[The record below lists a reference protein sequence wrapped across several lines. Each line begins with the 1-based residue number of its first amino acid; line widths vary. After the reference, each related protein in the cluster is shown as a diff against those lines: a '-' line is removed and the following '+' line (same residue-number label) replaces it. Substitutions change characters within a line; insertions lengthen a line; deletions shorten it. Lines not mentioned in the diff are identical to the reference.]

1 MPAAVQPIA
10 TVFSLGAVGE
20 MLSGMIADLAANTAE
35 VMLYQNQVEVDFN
48 TQFRDLVEANFSGY
62 ARVAATVWSNLSIDS
77 EYTTYFVGPICD
89 FQCSGAGIQNS
100 INGAALVTAV
110 TPATVTFTL
119 VGGEYTAPVVGAG
132 GGPYLSPPVVTITG
146 ATGSGASAVA
156 IIDSTGAVTS
166 VVITSPGSGYTTAT
180 ATIDGNP
187 QLQATWPFQEVVNM
201 ALATDLLTFVPF
213 LNMPASFPA

>member
-1 MPAAVQPIA
+1 MPAAVQPVG

-20 MLSGMIADLAANTAE
+20 MLSGMIADLAANTAQ
-35 VMLYQNQVEVDFN
+35 VMLYQNLVEVDFN
-48 TQFRDLVEANFSGY
+48 TRFSDLVEANFSGY
-62 ARVAATVWSNLSIDS
+62 ARIAATTWSNLEIDS

-110 TPATVTFTL
+110 TQATVTFTL
-119 VGGEYTAPVVGAG
+119 VGGQYTAPVIGVG
-132 GGPYLSPPVVTITG
+132 GGPYLTAPVVTITG
-146 ATGSGASAVA
+146 LTGSGASAVA
-156 IIDSTGAVTS
+156 IIDSTGTVTS
-166 VVITSPGSGYTTAT
+166 VIITSPGSGYTTAT
-180 ATIDGNP
+180 ATISGDP

-213 LNMPASFPA
+213 LNVPATIAG